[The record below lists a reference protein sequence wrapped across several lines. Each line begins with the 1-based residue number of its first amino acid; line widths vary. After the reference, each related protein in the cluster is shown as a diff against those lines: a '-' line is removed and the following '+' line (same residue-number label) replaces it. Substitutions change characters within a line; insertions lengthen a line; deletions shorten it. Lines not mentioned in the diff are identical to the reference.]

1 MLGTV
6 VMKKEHVER
15 FFVAQ
20 KKSKVTKEVKKILK
34 PKVNQAMQVKP
45 GTALEACTVEA
56 VGGEPATAGP
66 PRKRSRKATP
76 WFDEETVINR
86 NVYRDPSVFTLDLSA
101 GHTVHLPHRR
111 TGLPFTTLSSDMCQ
125 ILSEPFSWALDIG
138 KQFRALD
145 IGEQLRRRQSD
156 TIGDT
161 TGRKLANIIIGF
173 WQVVQFVH
181 LFGKLFGVIVWK
193 YKHPRVSAGD
203 ETLFFGN
210 PNPTKKNRFRKVCC

>member
-1 MLGTV
+1 MPFPIPAPNINTLGDAEAQRKS
-6 VMKKEHVER
+6 KK
-15 FFVAQ
+15 FCKPLGAA
-20 KKSKVTKEVKKILK
+20 SKVTKKVKKILK
-34 PKVNQAMQVKP
+34 PKLNQAMQVKP

-76 WFDEETVINR
+76 WFDEETVLNEET
-86 NVYRDPSVFTLDLSA
+86 VFTLDLSA

-125 ILSEPFSWALDIG
+125 ILSEPFSWALTIG
-138 KQFRALD
+138 KQLRALD

-181 LFGKLFGVIVWK
+181 LFGKLFGVIVCL
-193 YKHPRVSAGD
+193 
-203 ETLFFGN
+203 EI
-210 PNPTKKNRFRKVCC
+210 